1 MRSQQPEQSRNG
13 FVRGNH
19 GLPPNTDSNPPI
31 MNFAPSVGHVH
42 LSYSLLC
49 DDVRLEAGNK
59 LSIMGIFQDIY
70 LPSLPSTVLRFA
82 LVNHW
87 VGQGRHQ
94 TQIQL
99 LSPGRGKTLMKT
111 NPSKFSLDPRSFA
124 DNVTLFNNLG
134 FAEYGTHILQV
145 YLDGFMVKELPVNVL
160 KPPTSSTRVN

>member
-1 MRSQQPEQSRNG
+1 M
-13 FVRGNH
+13 
-19 GLPPNTDSNPPI
+19 NP
-31 MNFAPSVGHVH
+31 APSTGHVH

-82 LVNHW
+82 LLNHW
-87 VGQGRHQ
+87 VGQGRHE
-94 TQIQL
+94 TRIQL

-111 NPSKFSLDPRSFA
+111 SPSRFSLDARSFA

-134 FAEYGTHILQV
+134 FSEYGTHILQV
-145 YLDGFMVKELPVNVL
+145 YLDGFMVKELPLNVL
-160 KPPTSSTRVN
+160 KPPTSSQEPPASSTRVN

>member
-1 MRSQQPEQSRNG
+1 MPRVEDVPG
-13 FVRGNH
+13 I
-19 GLPPNTDSNPPI
+19 LPILKARKNLCPNPGSEYPI
-31 MNFAPSVGHVH
+31 MKTGRTAGHVH

-70 LPSLPSTVLRFA
+70 MPSLPATVHRFA
-82 LVNHW
+82 LLNHW
-87 VGQGRHQ
+87 VGQGRHE

-99 LSPGRGKTLMKT
+99 LSPDRGKTLMKT
-111 NPSKFSLDPRSFA
+111 GPSKFSLDARSFA

-134 FAEYGTHILQV
+134 FSEYGTHILQV

-160 KPPTSSTRVN
+160 KPPTSSIRVN